1 MGRAIPGQL
10 GEAVIKEVAVR
21 HFDRVEHDAPHPFPD
36 GGVAAMTD
44 APWRRRLAL
53 LGMTVVAI
61 AVLLGL
67 GITVHTSGDAGEISC
82 GPAWTGTSP
91 HSEVDEL
98 TADDG
103 ATCDQARQAR
113 GGTALILL
121 VLGGAM
127 TAIAVTGRRGS
138 ADSADTA

>member
-1 MGRAIPGQL
+1 
-10 GEAVIKEVAVR
+10 VIKEVAVR
-21 HFDRVEHDAPHPFPD
+21 HFDRVDHDAPHTFPG
-36 GGVAAMTD
+36 GGVTAMTD
-44 APWRRRLAL
+44 APWRRWLAL

-61 AVLLGL
+61 GVLLGL
-67 GITVHTSGDAGEISC
+67 GITVHTNGHAGEISC

-91 HSEVDEL
+91 HGGVDEL
-98 TADDG
+98 TADDE

-121 VLGGAM
+121 VLGGTM
-127 TAIAVTGRRGS
+127 TAIAVTGRRRP